1 MSEKFMERLEL
12 AVDTYGY
19 EEVLQMLH
27 TLKPKPNREGFSPEL
42 IELSH
47 FIEVANSEEFI
58 EWNPID
64 PEVAKGKFKKV
75 SDQIRIKWASFGA
88 VNAAQGLEKL
98 GLKTTKDNPIRLTTL
113 YREEIHYLLSNKTK
127 EQKEP
132 VKQKEP
138 LEPLEPLEDCAES
151 SKTKGKTKARTKQVT
166 YANLE
171 TIDLVAEIEMKHL
184 KEAVDNQDFSKLA
197 IKILILMQEQAYY
210 PRNPVELYVFRIL
223 AHPSKHLGNKRNSVS
238 LKRLRK
244 LNRDDS
250 DDTMKEFGNEF
261 YSLAQEY
268 FDHYKLGKLNKL
280 REFIELPEEA
290 TVTKEVSDDKD
301 KEDTLVNYLYSMD
314 FDVDELITH
323 TQFKHNI

>member
-75 SDQIRIKWASFGA
+75 SDQIRIKWASFGV

-98 GLKTTKDNPIRLTTL
+98 GLKTTKDNPIRLTTP
-113 YREEIHYLLSNKTK
+113 YREEIDYLLINGKPTK
-127 EQKEP
+127 PKPKE
-132 VKQKEP
+132 K
-138 LEPLEPLEDCAES
+138 PLEDFTES
-151 SKTKGKTKARTKQVT
+151 SNLREKEKPNPKPKEKARTKQVT

-197 IKILILMQEQAYY
+197 IKILILMQEQEYY

>member
-47 FIEVANSEEFI
+47 FIEVANSEEFM

-98 GLKTTKDNPIRLTTL
+98 GLKTTKDNPIRLTTP
-113 YREEIHYLLSNKTK
+113 YREEIDYLLINGKPTK
-127 EQKEP
+127 PKPKE
-132 VKQKEP
+132 K
-138 LEPLEPLEDCAES
+138 PLEDFTES
-151 SKTKGKTKARTKQVT
+151 SNLREKEKPNPKPKEKARTKQVT

-197 IKILILMQEQAYY
+197 IKILILMQEQEYY

>member
-113 YREEIHYLLSNKTK
+113 YREEIDYLLINGKPTK
-127 EQKEP
+127 PKPKE
-132 VKQKEP
+132 K
-138 LEPLEPLEDCAES
+138 PLEDFTES
-151 SKTKGKTKARTKQVT
+151 SNLREKEKPNPKPKEKARTKQVT

-197 IKILILMQEQAYY
+197 IKILILMQEQEYY

-261 YSLAQEY
+261 YRLAQEY

>member
-98 GLKTTKDNPIRLTTL
+98 GLKTTKDNPIRLTTP
-113 YREEIHYLLSNKTK
+113 YREEIDYLLINGKPTK
-127 EQKEP
+127 PKPKE
-132 VKQKEP
+132 K
-138 LEPLEPLEDCAES
+138 PLEDFTES
-151 SKTKGKTKARTKQVT
+151 SNLREKEKPNPKPKEKARTKQVT

-197 IKILILMQEQAYY
+197 IKILILMQEQEYY